1 MSTAVKWEPACLT
14 FPIALSKS
22 AVQQL
27 RASNSS
33 ATDTYSFKVKTTNP
47 RRYSVRPNVGLIY
60 PGQEATVTVQLPAMK
75 ELPADMNKC
84 KDKFQVLTLKLEP
97 AHADELKALSAE
109 GQRSAL
115 TALWAADASKD
126 ATVDKIKC
134 AFAFDSSYRDVPIPE
149 EEPNIAPY
157 SPETVPVGGG
167 VSGGGGAPA
176 TPGPPP
182 QTPYAE
188 PVDEVDAEVEAA
200 VNGSKGDEPASPST
214 AAPSTPQRGSTGGG
228 GGAAAAAAEAAALK
242 AQLEADV
249 ATAAQQRELATAA
262 TQHLEAELA
271 KQRKLTAEVEK
282 QAKAAKA
289 SAAAAAKS
297 SNKAAPQNAEPPA
310 QAAGGGGGYSGL
322 TVLLFVVAT
331 A

>member
-1 MSTAVKWEPACLT
+1 MSSPVKWEPACLT

-97 AHADELKALSAE
+97 THAEHLRAMSAD

-126 ATVDKIKC
+126 AAVDKIKC

-149 EEPNIAPY
+149 EEPNVA
-157 SPETVPVGGG
+157 V
-167 VSGGGGAPA
+167 
-176 TPGPPP
+176 
-182 QTPYAE
+182 
-188 PVDEVDAEVEAA
+188 VE
-200 VNGSKGDEPASPST
+200 GT
-214 AAPSTPQRGSTGGG
+214 
-228 GGAAAAAAEAAALK
+228 
-242 AQLEADV
+242 
-249 ATAAQQRELATAA
+249 
-262 TQHLEAELA
+262 
-271 KQRKLTAEVEK
+271 
-282 QAKAAKA
+282 
-289 SAAAAAKS
+289 
-297 SNKAAPQNAEPPA
+297 
-310 QAAGGGGGYSGL
+310 
-322 TVLLFVVAT
+322 
-331 A
+331 

>member
-1 MSTAVKWEPACLT
+1 M
-14 FPIALSKS
+14 
-22 AVQQL
+22 
-27 RASNSS
+27 
-33 ATDTYSFKVKTTNP
+33 
-47 RRYSVRPNVGLIY
+47 
-60 PGQEATVTVQLPAMK
+60 TVQLPAMK

-228 GGAAAAAAEAAALK
+228 GGAAAAAEAAAALK

-297 SNKAAPQNAEPPA
+297 SNKGGATECG
-310 QAAGGGGGYSGL
+310 AAGASGRRRRRLFGPDRPPLCRGRLRDGDGPRAERRGRNSAARRQARSKAGGELHAAGRRELKAAG
-322 TVLLFVVAT
+322 
-331 A
+331 